1 MFLQH
6 KLANSLVEILEVQDL
21 WNSSID
27 KVMGRFHAGEE
38 LQDPELFSKSH
49 LIFPS
54 GEPLPLCWLDSHY
67 REHMQ
72 ESLQANLVECNC

>member
-6 KLANSLVEILEVQDL
+6 KLANCLVEILEVQDL
-21 WNSSID
+21 WNSSVST
-27 KVMGRFHAGEE
+27 VMGRFHAGEE
-38 LQDPELFSKSH
+38 LQDPELFTKSH

-54 GEPLPLCWLDSHY
+54 GESLPLCWLDSRY

-72 ESLQANLVECNC
+72 KPLQVELTACP